1 MAIPVTV
8 ENFANYCKSL
18 LQYTGSNQVLTNTAP
33 TNVTFTR
40 ADIAGS
46 IEGKEAGTYHM
57 KAHIDSPL
65 YIWTDGT
72 FEDKQ
77 FLPRKDF
84 FKTVLGNEDP
94 QDVAEAFYYGV
105 DLDTKKDYADPTRDF
120 LRLNSDGY
128 VESTDDPGDIYMYKD
143 ELLGKIINYIVD
155 NMEKL
160 EFPEDIQGIIDDYL
174 GIEKE

>member
-1 MAIPVTV
+1 MKISRGKKAERMITSASKLQSDKDLRDAIEDALASDSDLAANVVDMAIA
-8 ENFANYCKSL
+8 E
-18 LQYTGSNQVLTNTAP
+18 
-33 TNVTFTR
+33 
-40 ADIAGS
+40 
-46 IEGKEAGTYHM
+46 
-57 KAHIDSPL
+57 
-65 YIWTDGT
+65 DGT
-72 FEDKQ
+72 FEYKQ

-120 LRLNSDGY
+120 LRLSSDGY

-143 ELLGKIINYIVD
+143 ELLDKIINYIVD

-160 EFPEDIQGIIDDYL
+160 EFPEDIQDIIDEYL